1 MLLVILV
8 LVPVAFSRWT
18 EDAWDFPKGILLTT
32 GALVLA
38 SWGLAAELSRAQQSG
53 LRPWADAAGARLWKE
68 MRRDPLGGAMLLFV
82 ASSAVSAI
90 ASPNPGF
97 GIYGAAG
104 SYSGLLVAGAS
115 ATLYFASRTFSRNSA
130 YFARLCTATGI
141 AAAIASAYGVVQFLG
156 RDPISWGSIP
166 YLRGLRRVAGT
177 LGQPNLLGAF
187 LAMAL
192 PLMAWSLLRSATWLG
207 RVLWGA
213 TMLLSLVALGMTFSR
228 ASWLALAVSGIAGA
242 LLYAWTRPVLG
253 SESAATRRRTAALLT
268 AALIIALGVAGA
280 ITSRTPMG
288 SRIITRVRE
297 IANMKETG
305 NAARIEAWRLGIHM
319 ASTRPLVGVGTDQFG
334 WEFPAYRTPAYYR
347 LEYGNVPPTAH
358 NVAINVLANQGVP
371 GLLVGI
377 LIVVFCIGATARA
390 LRQLDPWVHGAVV
403 AAAMALTAFLLWD
416 LVNYTVAAV
425 GTLTA
430 TLAGWVAGIAL
441 QPTAAGATKAQGS
454 RQQPVSA
461 GAVVLSSVLFLI
473 AFMIAIL
480 RPVLGQYAQ
489 RVALSQPVGSRSQVE
504 AIQRAAQLAPW
515 EARYQNHLAGAYL
528 AIESGEPDAQRRL
541 AVLNLARAASEKAI
555 ATDARYAPFYAR
567 YGWVL
572 ARLIVSGA
580 PDVRVEQVRTVLA
593 TAIHRDPANR
603 DILDGNTETWLMLN
617 RHKEARIDALRS
629 SELYPELA
637 KPMGYI
643 GLIALREKRWL
654 DAADTLNIAVARDW
668 RGDLKLKAMVLT
680 NLSAAYI
687 ELGRF
692 KEAESAAIEALGN
705 DPELEAARQNR
716 EFAAK
721 QLGAQASSPQ

>member
-1 MLLVILV
+1 
-8 LVPVAFSRWT
+8 
-18 EDAWDFPKGILLTT
+18 
-32 GALVLA
+32 
-38 SWGLAAELSRAQQSG
+38 
-53 LRPWADAAGARLWKE
+53 
-68 MRRDPLGGAMLLFV
+68 
-82 ASSAVSAI
+82 
-90 ASPNPGF
+90 
-97 GIYGAAG
+97 
-104 SYSGLLVAGAS
+104 
-115 ATLYFASRTFSRNSA
+115 
-130 YFARLCTATGI
+130 
-141 AAAIASAYGVVQFLG
+141 
-156 RDPISWGSIP
+156 
-166 YLRGLRRVAGT
+166 
-177 LGQPNLLGAF
+177 
-187 LAMAL
+187 
-192 PLMAWSLLRSATWLG
+192 
-207 RVLWGA
+207 
-213 TMLLSLVALGMTFSR
+213 
-228 ASWLALAVSGIAGA
+228 
-242 LLYAWTRPVLG
+242 
-253 SESAATRRRTAALLT
+253 
-268 AALIIALGVAGA
+268 
-280 ITSRTPMG
+280 
-288 SRIITRVRE
+288 
-297 IANMKETG
+297 
-305 NAARIEAWRLGIHM
+305 
-319 ASTRPLVGVGTDQFG
+319 
-334 WEFPAYRTPAYYR
+334 
-347 LEYGNVPPTAH
+347 
-358 NVAINVLANQGVP
+358 
-371 GLLVGI
+371 
-377 LIVVFCIGATARA
+377 
-390 LRQLDPWVHGAVV
+390 
-403 AAAMALTAFLLWD
+403 MALTAFLLWD

-425 GTLTA
+425 GTLAA

-441 QPTAAGATKAQGS
+441 QPTAAGATKAQVS
-454 RQQPVSA
+454 RPQPVST
-461 GAVVLSSVLFLI
+461 GAVALSSILFLI

-528 AIESGEPDAQRRL
+528 AIESGEQDAQRRL

-716 EFAAK
+716 AFAAK